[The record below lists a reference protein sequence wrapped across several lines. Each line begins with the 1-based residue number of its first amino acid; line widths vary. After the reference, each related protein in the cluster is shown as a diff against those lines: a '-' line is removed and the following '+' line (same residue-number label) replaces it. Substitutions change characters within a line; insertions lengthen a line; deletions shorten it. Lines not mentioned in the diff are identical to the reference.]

1 MFDLGILFG
10 LFSMLGYGLSTGV
23 ISGLAKKYSPEQ
35 VTVYRNFFVSL
46 ILLVAL
52 LFYLS
57 SSNFDVT
64 FIVLVFGIAVL
75 GYFSVKYL
83 FKALRVGKVGVVS
96 PISNSAVVLTVL
108 LSVIF
113 FKEQLSL
120 LQVVAIA
127 LVIFGVLLNSVDFKH
142 FRESNIFDKRSG
154 VAYALVTF
162 VLWGFIFFFS
172 KIHVSVLGPF
182 LSAFLI
188 ELGILVY
195 SYLDIRVSKMRLKRV
210 SSKELFLFI
219 VSAILAAT
227 GTLFYNLGVQV
238 GVVSIVAVLSFS
250 NPIAATFYSKVVNKE
265 TLKLKEMAALILIVL
280 GVALVTF

>member
-1 MFDLGILFG
+1 
-10 LFSMLGYGLSTGV
+10 MLGYGLSTGV
-23 ISGLAKKYSPEQ
+23 ISSLTKKYSPEQ

-52 LFYLS
+52 LFYLP

-83 FKALRVGKVGVVS
+83 FNALRVGKVGVVS

-219 VSAILAAT
+219 VSAVLAAA

-265 TLKLKEMAALILIVL
+265 TLKLKEIAALILIVL

>member
-1 MFDLGILFG
+1 MFDLSVLFG

-46 ILLVAL
+46 ILLVAF

-57 SSNFDVT
+57 SSNFDLL
-64 FIVLVFGIAVL
+64 FIFLVLGVAVL

-83 FKALRVGKVGVVS
+83 FKALKVGKVGVVS

-108 LSVIF
+108 LSVFF

-120 LQVVAIA
+120 LQVIAIA
-127 LVIFGVLLNSVDFKH
+127 VVIIGVLLNSVDFKH
-142 FRESNIFDKRSG
+142 FRESNLFDKSSG
-154 VAYALVTF
+154 VPYAFVTF

-188 ELGILVY
+188 ELGILLYAYV
-195 SYLDIRVSKMRLKRV
+195 DIRVNKMRLKKV
-210 SSKELFLFI
+210 SRNELFLFI
-219 VSAILAAT
+219 VSAILAAA
-227 GTLFYNLGVQV
+227 GTLFYNLGVQM
-238 GVVSIVAVLSFS
+238 GFVSIVAVLSFS

-265 TLKLKEMAALILIVL
+265 KLTAKEIAALMFIVL

>member
-1 MFDLGILFG
+1 
-10 LFSMLGYGLSTGV
+10 MLGYGLSTGV
-23 ISGLAKKYSPEQ
+23 ISSLTKKYSPEQ

-46 ILLVAL
+46 ILLLAL
-52 LFYLS
+52 LFYLP
-57 SSNFDVT
+57 SSNFDAL
-64 FIVLVFGIAVL
+64 FIVLVLGIAVL

-83 FKALRVGKVGVVS
+83 FKALKVGKVGVVS
-96 PISNSAVVLTVL
+96 PISNSAVALTVL
-108 LSVIF
+108 LSVVF

-120 LQVVAIA
+120 LQVIAIA

-154 VAYALVTF
+154 VPYALVTF

-188 ELGILVY
+188 ECAILVY
-195 SYLDIRVSKMRLKRV
+195 SYIDIRASKTRLKKVNRE
-210 SSKELFLFI
+210 SLFLFV
-219 VSAILAAT
+219 VSAILAAA
-227 GTLFYNLGVQV
+227 GTLFYNLGVQM
-238 GVVSIVAVLSFS
+238 GFVSIVAVLSFS

-265 TLKLKEMAALILIVL
+265 NLELKEVAALMLIVL